1 MHVGDAGVFV
11 GHKCLRPPSFREE
24 NFHRSPFGRVFG
36 LTKRV
41 FSLVLDPC
49 ILPVAT
55 WWCGAPT
62 FGAAVGETTQY
73 GWWARTPYHSSLG
86 CKTKHVGTL
95 HGCMI
100 PGLSSRKMD

>member
-11 GHKCLRPPSFREE
+11 GHECLRPPSFCEE
-24 NFHRSPFGRVFG
+24 NFHRSPLGHVFG

-62 FGAAVGETTQY
+62 FGAAAGELPNTVGGQEHLIIQALVAKPST
-73 GWWARTPYHSSLG
+73 
-86 CKTKHVGTL
+86 
-95 HGCMI
+95 
-100 PGLSSRKMD
+100 